1 MNDRALS
8 LLEHYDIEVLRSRK
22 GRGTFICDTNSG
34 SVILKEYSGN
44 PQKLLL
50 QQQLLEQI
58 RQKGL
63 VRTEMLLP
71 DREGQ
76 LFVKDGEGS
85 CYILKTWEEGSECN
99 IYDGREC
106 VEAIRLLARLHLSM
120 QPDRETQSMKRG
132 QPAEGACATESEHP
146 AEGVCVTESEHPAE
160 GACATESVQPTE
172 GVQSGETVLPLY
184 SPLKEYEK
192 HNRELARVWTYL
204 KKKGQKQVFEIRLL
218 SVMEHF
224 TRQARAVTEHWRPLE
239 QERLLELER
248 MPEQKR
254 PLTFCHGDYQHHNI
268 LKTRDGWYLVNFEKM
283 QADDPIRD
291 IYLFMRKVMEKNNW
305 LEPLGRELLTVYESI
320 RPLEDYS
327 RTDLY
332 YRFAYPEKFWKIA
345 NFYYNSGKAWIPEK
359 NLEKLEKVIRQ
370 EEEKQTFLRA
380 VFQRNA

>member
-120 QPDRETQSMKRG
+120 QPG
-132 QPAEGACATESEHP
+132 QGVQFLKSAQPTEEM
-146 AEGVCVTESEHPAE
+146 CVR
-160 GACATESVQPTE
+160 ESVQPTE